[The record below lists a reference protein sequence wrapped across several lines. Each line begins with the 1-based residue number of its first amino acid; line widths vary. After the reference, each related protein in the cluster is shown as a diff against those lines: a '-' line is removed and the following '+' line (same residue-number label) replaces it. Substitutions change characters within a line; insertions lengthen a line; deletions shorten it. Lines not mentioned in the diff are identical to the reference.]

1 MWKTFSYILEYDW
14 LCVSCVCLWPLFCFF
29 ACFKNFA
36 KIFSTFFYLEDR
48 QDTNRLERNHLQ
60 NKSNRNFN
68 FFLSFFLNSYITK
81 TRDICSCLN
90 LFLFFLVFNLF
101 VPCLYS
107 HPILIPSSINQP
119 TQFSVH
125 LPPTNPLFT
134 WGVKNRSLL
143 PYAF

>member
-1 MWKTFSYILEYDW
+1 MIDFVCHVCVCGLCFVFLRVLKTSPKYFQHFFIWKTGKTQIDLREIIYKTKATGTSI
-14 LCVSCVCLWPLFCFF
+14 FF
-29 ACFKNFA
+29 
-36 KIFSTFFYLEDR
+36 
-48 QDTNRLERNHLQ
+48 
-60 NKSNRNFN
+60 
-68 FFLSFFLNSYITK
+68 SFFLNSYITK

-134 WGVKNRSLL
+134 WCVHIRSLL